1 MLFDEQRQDLNS
13 GLQTP
18 NPVLF
23 FFLLHCPVL
32 VPCIN
37 KSCCFKR
44 RGTALHETIIGW
56 LGHVP
61 SCDTS
66 SEFLEGEGWLKIYSI
81 LLMNIVF
88 HFLHLL
94 PFSVIYEPDFN
105 SAELIAKELYRAFQK
120 SWLLSDVNQQPAG
133 PLNAA
138 GSVVSIQINWPCIES
153 S

>member
-1 MLFDEQRQDLNS
+1 MVENM
-13 GLQTP
+13 
-18 NPVLF
+18 
-23 FFLLHCPVL
+23 
-32 VPCIN
+32 
-37 KSCCFKR
+37 
-44 RGTALHETIIGW
+44 
-56 LGHVP
+56 
-61 SCDTS
+61 
-66 SEFLEGEGWLKIYSI
+66 KIYSI

-138 GSVVSIQINWPCIES
+138 GSVVSIQINWPCVES